1 MFHQFPSLSIP
12 FGHSAG
18 SSGLT
23 TWFDSKVPSASTIRA
38 DTREVISERKE
49 VFRESR
55 SWNGNRWQIA
65 RNHRQDCQLSA
76 LERPWAYLCSH
87 VRPTPMLYYYYYY
100 YHYLLLLLLLLP
112 ATATATATATTTT
125 TTTTTCYYYYY
136 YCYYYYYYYLLL
148 LPATATAT
156 TATTTTTTTLRVVLL
171 RTCVEEYHTI
181 FIDIGFQALEMND
194 GPTSLNVYIYIYH
207 QFQKMCTSR
216 IYPVYWFI
224 FTSI

>member
-100 YHYLLLLLLLLP
+100 YYYHLLLLLLLLLP

-125 TTTTTCYYYYY
+125 
-136 YCYYYYYYYLLL
+136 
-148 LPATATAT
+148 
-156 TATTTTTTTLRVVLL
+156 TTTTTTTLRVVLL